1 MRGAGDSQAKPNI
14 LTSRWVIDN
23 NSPRSALEF
32 SYTRQI
38 LPTLNVGV
46 EYKPASERYSPVAN
60 WRFLEADGWQPAM
73 AIGTSSAW
81 PSSKVSGNAHS
92 LTIANSLG
100 YDMSAYIAASYAPDN
115 DSWYM
120 PFGLNYY
127 INDSW
132 SSRIMYDGDNY
143 HPIVTYKTENLRT
156 SFILLDSKSPTVSV
170 SFSF

>member
-81 PSSKVSGNAHS
+81 PSSEISGNAHS

-100 YDMSAYIAASYAPDN
+100 AGISAYVAASYAPDS

-120 PFGLNYY
+120 PFGLNYR
-127 INDSW
+127 ISDKW
-132 SSRIMYDGDNY
+132 STRAMYDGNNY
-143 HPIVTYKTENLRT
+143 HPIVTYDSGDLRT
-156 SFILLDSKSPTVSV
+156 SFILLDSKSPTLSV
-170 SFSF
+170 SFRF

>member
-23 NSPRSALEF
+23 NSPRAALEF

-46 EYKPASERYSPVAN
+46 EYMPSSERYSPVAN
-60 WRFLEADGWQPAM
+60 WRFLEADGWRPAM

-81 PSSKVSGNAHS
+81 PSSEVSGNAHS

-100 YDMSAYIAASYAPDN
+100 AGVSAYVAASYAPDI

-120 PFGLNYY
+120 PFGLNYR
-127 INDSW
+127 ISDKW
-132 SSRIMYDGDNY
+132 STRAMYDGNNY
-143 HPIVTYKTENLRT
+143 HPIVTYNSGDLRT
-156 SFILLDSKSPTVSV
+156 SFILLDGKSPTLSV